1 MALATS
7 VVSGAAIVIGG
18 STETG
23 SYAKSVTRKK
33 TDAETGKEVDTE
45 FTLTTYYSETRTT
58 KKWYA
63 LTLSACTAYIA
74 ANPTLQITYDLDNA
88 ATGGYTLTAT
98 TVARTVTGF
107 TLLEVPEQA
116 T

>member
-7 VVSGAAIVIGG
+7 VISGDAVVIGG

-23 SYAKSVTRKK
+23 SYTKSVTRKK
-33 TDAETGKEVDTE
+33 TDAETGKEVDAE

-58 KKWYA
+58 VKWFA
-63 LTLSACTAYIA
+63 LTLGACTAYIA

-107 TLLEVPEQA
+107 TLIEVPEQA

>member
-1 MALATS
+1 MALADS
-7 VVSGAAIVIGG
+7 VTGDGKVISG

-23 SYAKSVTRKK
+23 SYTKSVTRKK
-33 TDAETGKEVDTE
+33 TDTETGKEVDTE

-58 KKWYA
+58 VKWFA
-63 LTLSACTAYIA
+63 LTLGACTDYIA

-88 ATGGYTLTAT
+88 VTGGYTLTAT

-107 TLLEVPEQA
+107 TLIEVPEQA